1 MDKGAS
7 IALNNHTVETL
18 SAALKTLAG
27 QTGAQEQADPGDV
40 TDPVVPAQ
48 LITRVVELTGGLGL
62 LAINAEGPQLGKFES
77 FDDAV

>member
-1 MDKGAS
+1 M
-7 IALNNHTVETL
+7 
-18 SAALKTLAG
+18 
-27 QTGAQEQADPGDV
+27 QAVPGDV